1 MRVRVLYVLQPL
13 PHVQLSLLCSWCRP
27 RRNCGLSDMQL
38 LLCQVRAGGSE
49 QCRRA
54 VLCRSFGCASSLS
67 VSSPSRYSYH
77 GPPPYQCHAC
87 CTLDPTWTAL
97 VVARMGLY
105 LTRQWVRLPL
115 QLTTAARPTPSA
127 RPSAPPV
134 PVRERARVCVLYQ
147 TPFAP
152 LYVCVGGV
160 AVWCLPPF
168 CDAGAAPSDCM
179 KYPGK
184 HGPFFCHVGAGGAC
198 NITTTEAAAPAVVPE
213 VSVAPQPEGIECWMC
228 EKLEPYVADGKCKD
242 MCDNWWPW
250 LQSTCTEVCD
260 ALVSVAGRKLPCV
273 LEHYCSS

>member
-1 MRVRVLYVLQPL
+1 M
-13 PHVQLSLLCSWCRP
+13 
-27 RRNCGLSDMQL
+27 
-38 LLCQVRAGGSE
+38 
-49 QCRRA
+49 
-54 VLCRSFGCASSLS
+54 
-67 VSSPSRYSYH
+67 
-77 GPPPYQCHAC
+77 
-87 CTLDPTWTAL
+87 
-97 VVARMGLY
+97 
-105 LTRQWVRLPL
+105 
-115 QLTTAARPTPSA
+115 SA
-127 RPSAPPV
+127 RA
-134 PVRERARVCVLYQ
+134 CVLYQ

-168 CDAGAAPSDCM
+168 CDADAAPSDCM